1 MVFFFFFFLY
11 AIHLTTLNFMRT
23 RNKRKIEH
31 HPFVYIFNR
40 LNFQTNLFVD
50 FSFLYFFFFPSK
62 FQLNCPG
69 QCVFKKMVSPCDGH
83 TCSLDKSTQKG
94 LLCQWCTAKYLGKQK
109 MPKHFENIFFLMDKP
124 VDYTNDGS
132 WSLMHI
138 LTKWLTQRKDYK
150 CLQFTSFSLD
160 SLMDCRLSQ
169 SDTRLPLSLL
179 MD

>member
-1 MVFFFFFFLY
+1 MLIFLFFL
-11 AIHLTTLNFMRT
+11 
-23 RNKRKIEH
+23 
-31 HPFVYIFNR
+31 
-40 LNFQTNLFVD
+40 
-50 FSFLYFFFFPSK
+50 FSFFLPNFNWIAQGNVSSRKWYHPVMVIHAIWTKVLRKVF
-62 FQLNCPG
+62 
-69 QCVFKKMVSPCDGH
+69 CVNFSSRKKN
-83 TCSLDKSTQKG
+83 KG
-94 LLCQWCTAKYLGKQK
+94 GERFWGNSFWCTAKYLGKQK

-124 VDYTNDGS
+124 VDSTNDGS

-160 SLMDCRLSQ
+160 YLMDCRLSQ

>member
-1 MVFFFFFFLY
+1 
-11 AIHLTTLNFMRT
+11 
-23 RNKRKIEH
+23 
-31 HPFVYIFNR
+31 
-40 LNFQTNLFVD
+40 
-50 FSFLYFFFFPSK
+50 
-62 FQLNCPG
+62 
-69 QCVFKKMVSPCDGH
+69 
-83 TCSLDKSTQKG
+83 
-94 LLCQWCTAKYLGKQK
+94 
-109 MPKHFENIFFLMDKP
+109 MPKHFENFFFFLMDKP
-124 VDYTNDGS
+124 VDSTNDGS